1 MTEEQLIKRVDSL
14 LCVAI
19 ISIAVAGTH
28 LPYFKEPEQIEEEK
42 EPVTPEIVL
51 IPQVYEKRQPNKA
64 VLKEMELR
72 NLWQSV
78 DVTYTTLETEYLG
91 RYFVTAYAPYEC
103 GYNGSN
109 YPKGWTTSS
118 GAICHYS
125 DDPYEPTTC
134 AIDRNYHRYGELL
147 MIEGKV
153 YVTEDTG
160 PGVRGLWVD
169 CFVETMEE
177 VYAWDTGYKSVYS
190 VSYEDHELPTNE
202 RKVLHERLNTY
213 LHDWRVSYRSPDRN
227 DNRAFY

>member
-160 PGVRGLWVD
+160 AFSGLWVD

-177 VYAWDTGYKSVYS
+177 VYAWNTGYKSVYS
-190 VSYEDHELPTNE
+190 VSYEDHKLPTNE

-213 LHDWRVSYRSPDRN
+213 LHDWRVSYRSPDRH